1 MLTISLLKPLEL
13 LLGSAIFSYFFFCL
27 LLLIETD
34 SFLMFSLSTSN
45 RYDCVLA
52 VYCLDKEV

>member
-34 SFLMFSLSTSN
+34 NFLMFSLSTSN

-52 VYCLDKEV
+52 VY